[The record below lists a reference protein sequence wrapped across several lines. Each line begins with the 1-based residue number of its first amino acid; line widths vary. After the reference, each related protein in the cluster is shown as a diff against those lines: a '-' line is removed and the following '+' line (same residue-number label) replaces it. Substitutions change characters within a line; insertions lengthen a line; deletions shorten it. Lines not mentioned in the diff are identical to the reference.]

1 MPVKSY
7 PQAKQLLSM
16 GSLSEWS
23 AAFAAF
29 LASPEFVGKRSWGMF
44 LANAP
49 QLLGHARSGSTLP
62 FGSKAAAQPIMGVKG
77 SRTTGNAAAAAAVI
91 ARIRQ
96 QAAQEAS

>member
-49 QLLGHARSGSTLP
+49 QLLGHARSGSPLP